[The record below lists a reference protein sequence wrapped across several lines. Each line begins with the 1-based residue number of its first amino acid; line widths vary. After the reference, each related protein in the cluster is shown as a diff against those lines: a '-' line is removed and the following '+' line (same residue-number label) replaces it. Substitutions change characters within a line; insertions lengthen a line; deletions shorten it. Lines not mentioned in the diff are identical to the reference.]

1 MSEEKLNDSRLE
13 NDWWANISEAQRQS
27 INQGIKDVEE
37 ERVVSST
44 EFWVILKDD
53 QNIKLK

>member
-27 INQGIKDVEE
+27 INQGIEDVEKGHGL
-37 ERVVSST
+37 SST
-44 EFWVILKDD
+44 EFWVILKED